1 VAGLRPRTEHAGV
14 EQLVFE
20 KICIKLHFQLED
32 LQLFESYQVQV
43 QIDRCHQGARAVQA
57 YQGLLRASVRDTGF
71 RLRLFLS
78 DKILFLFFLQCF
90 SGISL
95 KKIFVLLGIL
105 SGRTE
110 FNVIALIEISFINL

>member
-1 VAGLRPRTEHAGV
+1 MAGLRPRTEHAGV

-43 QIDRCHQGARAVQA
+43 PIDRCYQGARAVQA
-57 YQGLLRASVRDTGF
+57 YQGLLSASAHTSEF
-71 RLRLFLS
+71 KLRLFLS

-90 SGISL
+90 SGISFQ
-95 KKIFVLLGIL
+95 KIFLLL
-105 SGRTE
+105 WD
-110 FNVIALIEISFINL
+110 FISLYLNLV